1 MEEKLKFA
9 RETLAQFYTIEDVA
23 MFATTI
29 LFSVVPTD
37 KVALTILEGN
47 TLRSVST
54 IGEKVAIGLK
64 LGHPSVNARTV
75 KTRQTQLVNDT
86 QKDPDYFPGNSSD
99 SVTMLS
105 ELCVPMIQDGK
116 VLGTVNFEDH
126 QVNHFS
132 EEDAETAEAFTR
144 EITEAIHRVW
154 GKKALAEGPR
164 AMYQVKT
171 RSTMDRYH
179 DLLRAVYKG
188 ETVLNRILNRTVIP
202 WKPGKDMVDDLV
214 TKGYLVRERSTG
226 RRYSYRIT
234 EEGIKALKTYDGI
247 IERFGELV

>member
-1 MEEKLKFA
+1 MEEKLKFT
-9 RETLAQFYTIEDVA
+9 RETLTQFNTIEDVA
-23 MFATTI
+23 MFATTM

-54 IGEKVAIGLK
+54 IGEKGVIDLK
-64 LGHPSVNARTV
+64 MGHPSVNARTV

-86 QKDPDYFPGNSSD
+86 QKDSDYFAGNGSD

-116 VLGTVNFEDH
+116 VLGTINFEDH
-126 QVNHFS
+126 REDRFS

-144 EITEAIHRVW
+144 EIAEAIHRVW

-164 AMYQVKT
+164 VVYQVKT
-171 RSTMDRYH
+171 RSALDRYL
-179 DLLRAVYKG
+179 DLLRAVNKG
-188 ETVLNRILNRTVIP
+188 ETVLNRILNKTVIP
-202 WKPGKDMVDDLV
+202 WIPEKSMVDDLV
-214 TKGYLVRERSTG
+214 TKGYLVREQSTA
-226 RRYSYRIT
+226 RRYSYHIT
-234 EEGIKALKTYDGI
+234 EEGVKALRTYEGI
-247 IERFGELV
+247 IEKLGE

>member
-1 MEEKLKFA
+1 MEEKLKFT

-54 IGEKVAIGLK
+54 IGEKVVIDLK

-86 QKDPDYFPGNSSD
+86 QKDPDYFPGNGSD

-126 QVNHFS
+126 QVGRFS

-144 EITEAIHRVW
+144 EIAEAIHRVW
-154 GKKALAEGPR
+154 GKKTLAEGPR
-164 AMYQVKT
+164 VVYQVKT
-171 RSTMDRYH
+171 RSALDRYL
-179 DLLRAVYKG
+179 DLLRAVNKG
-188 ETVLNRILNRTVIP
+188 ETVLNKILNRTVIP
-202 WKPGKDMVDDLV
+202 WIPGKSMVDDLV
-214 TKGYLVRERSTG
+214 TKGYLVREQSTA
-226 RRYSYRIT
+226 RRYSYHIT
-234 EEGIKALKTYDGI
+234 EEGVKALRTYEGI
-247 IERFGELV
+247 IEKLGE